1 MTSFRQALTLRVVAA
16 SLLIISCAITSFP
29 ITGFLGT
36 EVAQAAGALAI
47 GTCGAYGLAYDF
59 PQLEAA
65 NAAALAQCS
74 GDCKVAA
81 PMRGNCA
88 ALSIDV
94 RNACG
99 AFGYAAAP
107 RLGLAQNTALRY
119 CYRNGG
125 KDCVIRAWVC
135 DAKG

>member
-1 MTSFRQALTLRVVAA
+1 MTGFRRALTRMVVAA
-16 SLLIISCAITSFP
+16 GLLLSII
-29 ITGFLGT
+29 GFQDT
-36 EVAQAAGALAI
+36 RTAQAAGALAV
-47 GTCGAYGLAYDF
+47 GNCGAYGLAYDF

-74 GDCKVAA
+74 GECKLATA
-81 PMRGNCA
+81 MRGNCA
-88 ALSIDV
+88 ALSIDMH
-94 RNACG
+94 NACG
-99 AFGYAAAP
+99 AFGYAAAS

>member
-1 MTSFRQALTLRVVAA
+1 MTDFRRALKRAIVAA
-16 SLLIISCAITSFP
+16 GLISSCVLTSN
-29 ITGFLGT
+29 GLA
-36 EVAQAAGALAI
+36 VAAGALAI
-47 GTCGAYGLAYDF
+47 GSCGAYGVAYDF

-81 PMRGNCA
+81 PMRGTCA

-107 RLGLAQNTALRY
+107 RLGQAQNTALRY